1 VIELLFQKAWRDIN
15 RSNRRIVSI
24 QRNKMALKPI
34 SMPVGKVETRSPT
47 TKSPTLAEL
56 ATDYQTATEQYSV
69 IVRYLKAGIEVLSEP
84 ECQLLLEFAEI
95 QKNHCE
101 RLHAELQ
108 DRLVPNRWVHNARV
122 FPGGTRHE
130 AIIKNSPYVNKRQLV
145 SRKVIPQAT
154 YNKIADRVMA
164 KQGKGK

>member
-1 VIELLFQKAWRDIN
+1 MNK
-15 RSNRRIVSI
+15 SYCPIVSI
-24 QRNKMALKPI
+24 QRNKMALKPTPI
-34 SMPVGKVETRSPT
+34 PVENGKTCSPII
-47 TKSPTLAEL
+47 KSPTLAEL
-56 ATDYQTATEQYSV
+56 ATDYQTSTEQYSV

-84 ECQLLLEFAEI
+84 DCQLLLEFAEVE
-95 QKNHCE
+95 KSHCE

-108 DRLVPNRWVHNARV
+108 DRLVPNRRVHNARV

-130 AIIKNSPYVNKRQLV
+130 AIIKNSPYANKHQLV

>member
-1 VIELLFQKAWRDIN
+1 MNKSHRP
-15 RSNRRIVSI
+15 IVDI
-24 QRNKMALKPI
+24 QRNKMALKPTPI
-34 SMPVGKVETRSPT
+34 PVEKGKTCSPT
-47 TKSPTLAEL
+47 IKSPTLAEL
-56 ATDYQTATEQYSV
+56 ATDYQRSTEQYSV

-84 ECQLLLEFAEI
+84 EYQLLLEFAEI
-95 QKNHCE
+95 EKSHCE

-108 DRLVPNRWVHNARV
+108 DRLAPNRRVHNARV

-130 AIIKNSPYVNKRQLV
+130 AIIKNSPYVNKRRLV